1 MFQFEFKGRLI
12 SKVLYAG
19 KWKALALKLILKI
32 GLKGSVVVQMLMFK
46 AVASKCIYFEDKVK
60 EKSGIERRVMY
71 F

>member
-1 MFQFEFKGRLI
+1 MFQLKFKWRLI
-12 SKVLYAG
+12 SKVLFARQC
-19 KWKALALKLILKI
+19 KALALKLILKI

-60 EKSGIERRVMY
+60 EKSGIEWRAMY